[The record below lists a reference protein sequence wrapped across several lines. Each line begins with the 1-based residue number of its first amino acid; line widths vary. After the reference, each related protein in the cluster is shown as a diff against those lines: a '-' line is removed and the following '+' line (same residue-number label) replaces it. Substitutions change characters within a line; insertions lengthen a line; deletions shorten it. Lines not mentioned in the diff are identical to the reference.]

1 MTTTFPGREWRP
13 DFIDLGAGLAVLTQA
28 AATVATASRD
38 PSAGMS
44 IGGPELQILLP
55 GLTAAGAIAYVV
67 LGWAAARP
75 ATPEGVLR
83 GLAVGRLALALTL
96 ALASG
101 VGIASAAGRF
111 HPHAHALLGVSKAAA
126 VSVAVLLAAFGT
138 ILGKVRQN
146 RLVGVQTP
154 WTQRSP
160 LAWEKS
166 NRLLGRFY
174 FWGGL
179 VLLIAA
185 PSTSGAILLGAA
197 ATLALL
203 GALAAVLESHR
214 VWGRTRD

>member
-1 MTTTFPGREWRP
+1 
-13 DFIDLGAGLAVLTQA
+13 
-28 AATVATASRD
+28 
-38 PSAGMS
+38 
-44 IGGPELQILLP
+44 
-55 GLTAAGAIAYVV
+55 
-67 LGWAAARP
+67 
-75 ATPEGVLR
+75 
-83 GLAVGRLALALTL
+83 VGRLALALTL

-101 VGIASAAGRF
+101 VGIASAAGMF

-179 VLLIAA
+179 VLLIAS
-185 PSTSGAILLGAA
+185 PSTSGAILLSAA